1 VVHTM
6 RKEEL
11 PRGEAIELTPIVALD
26 ALNLATE
33 LSANNRKEMSDSQ
46 KGARLQTQRK
56 TLRVVQKISKNDKI
70 IFRI

>member
-33 LSANNRKEMSDSQ
+33 LSANNRKEMSDS
-46 KGARLQTQRK
+46 
-56 TLRVVQKISKNDKI
+56 
-70 IFRI
+70 